1 MKTKISIV
9 IVGFIIIVASGIFLF
24 KDSLLL
30 KIYPNKYSDFVE
42 TYSDEYD
49 VDKNLVYAVIK
60 QESNFNEKASSGKG
74 AIGLMQLMS
83 DTAEEIAFE
92 LDIDEAN
99 LYDPEMN
106 IKFGTKYLSDLLS
119 RYEDSKE
126 MAVVAYNAGF
136 GNVDKWIA
144 QGVIKEDGSDL
155 ENVPY
160 RETNMYLRKVMRNY
174 EMYNKLYGE

>member
-9 IVGFIIIVASGIFLF
+9 IIGFVIVVGGIFLF
-24 KDSLLL
+24 KDVLLL

-42 TYSDEYD
+42 AYSDEYD

-60 QESNFNEKASSGKG
+60 QESNFNDGASSKKG

-83 DTAEEIAFE
+83 ETAEEIAFE
-92 LDIDEAN
+92 LDVDEAN
-99 LYDPEMN
+99 LYNPETN
-106 IKFGTKYLSDLLS
+106 IQFGTKYLADLLS
-119 RYEDSKE
+119 RYQSKE
-126 MAVVAYNAGF
+126 LAVVAYNAGF

-144 QGVIKEDGSDL
+144 QGVIKGDGSDL

-160 RETNMYLRKVMRNY
+160 RETNMYLRKVMKNY